1 MNIRLLRLALAA
13 FVLTAASCMY
23 DPGVYSEGG
32 YSSDYLGGGY
42 SPGYSS
48 YPRSYGS
55 YSTGYYSSWGSGH
68 GYCSICRH
76 NPCTC
81 SSHRYSSRSR
91 DDCDDHRSGTLHSFK
106 TLDSKTL
113 RVVGGDLDG
122 KARPRG
128 EHSLE
133 WYKDRGYNTSKM
145 KFEDEHGHRYGGS
158 SARSRSDDDDDR
170 HSSSRRHKH

>member
-1 MNIRLLRLALAA
+1 MKSRVLRLALASA
-13 FVLTAASCMY
+13 VLASASCVY

-32 YSSDYLGGGY
+32 YYGDDYGPSY
-42 SPGYSS
+42 SG

-55 YSTGYYSSWGSGH
+55 YSTGYYSSWGSSRS
-68 GYCSICRH
+68 YCSICRH

-81 SSHRYSSRSR
+81 SSRRYSSYHS
-91 DDCDDHRSGTLHSFK
+91 DDCDDHHSSSSSLHSFK
-106 TLDSKTL
+106 TLDSKSL

-128 EHSLE
+128 EHSLD

-145 KFEDEHGHRYGGS
+145 KFQDEHGHRYGGS
-158 SARSRSDDDDDR
+158 SARSRDNDDDDR
-170 HSSSRRHKH
+170 HKSSRGHKH